1 MHEPT
6 VFVVDDDQ
14 AVRESLQFLLESEDL
29 KAESF
34 ESAEAFLDAYSIYR
48 IGCLLLDIRMPGMNG
63 LELQKILAEQKFHLP
78 IIIVSGHGDIPV
90 TVRAIRNGATDFLE
104 KPFDVDYLLARVK
117 DALTH
122 DADNQKK
129 RMQFDAIRA
138 RLENLT
144 PRERQVMSLVVK
156 DNPNKSI
163 ASELGVS
170 IKTVEFHRAR
180 VMEKMHADSLL
191 HLATM
196 VREVA
201 SF

>member
-29 KAESF
+29 KVESF
-34 ESAEAFLDAYSIYR
+34 ESAEVFLDAYSIYR

-104 KPFDVDYLLARVK
+104 KPFDNDYLLARVK

-156 DNPNKSI
+156 DNPNKRI

>member
-29 KAESF
+29 KVESF

-104 KPFDVDYLLARVK
+104 KPFDNDYLLARVK
-117 DALTH
+117 DALTD

-196 VREVA
+196 VREVV

>member
-29 KAESF
+29 KVESF
-34 ESAEAFLDAYSIYR
+34 ESAEVFLDEYSIYR

-90 TVRAIRNGATDFLE
+90 TVRAIRNGAIDFLE
-104 KPFDVDYLLARVK
+104 KPFDDDYLLARVK
-117 DALTH
+117 DALAH
-122 DADNQKK
+122 DAKNQKK

-144 PRERQVMSLVVK
+144 PRERQVMALVVK

-163 ASELGVS
+163 ATELGVS